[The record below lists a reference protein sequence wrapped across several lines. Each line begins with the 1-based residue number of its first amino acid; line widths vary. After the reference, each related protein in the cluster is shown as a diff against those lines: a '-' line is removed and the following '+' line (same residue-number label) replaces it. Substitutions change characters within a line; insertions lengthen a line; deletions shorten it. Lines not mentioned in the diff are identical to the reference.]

1 MKDEGRGGGSELGSD
16 LDPDPWKILWIRIRQ
31 NDVDPFNPD
40 PQHCLQ
46 QEHQKLQ
53 RSLHA
58 TSPEPEATAFKATIL
73 AVQAQGY
80 KKIKINSTNRTHSNS
95 TFSTAVLPVG
105 ILYFLFSVYKKIK
118 TQS

>member
-16 LDPDPWKILWIRIRQ
+16 LDPDPDPWKILWIRIRQ
-31 NDVDPFNPD
+31 NDADPFNPD

-80 KKIKINSTNRTHSNS
+80 KKNKNKQH
-95 TFSTAVLPVG
+95 
-105 ILYFLFSVYKKIK
+105 
-118 TQS
+118 